1 MPCDWELARKHALAH
16 RTATAMLDDET
27 EGV

>member
-27 EGV
+27 ESV